1 MLSGYFLTILII
13 IGIYI
18 ILALGLNI
26 ITGYAGQISLGHVAF
41 FGIGAYCSALLST
54 KFGFS
59 FWLALPLSI
68 LITALTGTLLGL
80 PSLRVREDFLAI
92 TTIGI
97 NFVVQSIFL
106 YVPFFGG
113 ALGLGGIPYPSIFGF
128 EFTKF
133 VFLLLIILMVII
145 CIIISHWLANS
156 WRGLALE
163 AVREDEYAANVMG
176 VNITKFKVLAFT
188 IGSAYAGLGGSLYA
202 HFMTFISPY
211 DFGFPMSIVILSM
224 VVFGGI
230 GTIRGPIFGAVLLGI
245 APELFRP
252 IMEYRMLMY
261 GLLLVVMMRYQ
272 PNGLL
277 GQDSYLWNKFSLLSK
292 RILRGKI
299 RNL

>member
-1 MLSGYFLTILII
+1 MISGYFLTILII

-26 ITGYAGQISLGHVAF
+26 ITGYAGQISLGHAAF
-41 FGIGAYCSALLST
+41 FGVGAYCSALLST

-68 LITALTGTLLGL
+68 LITALIGTLLGL

-113 ALGLGGIPYPSIFGF
+113 ALGLGGIPYPAIFGF
-128 EFTKF
+128 EFTKS
-133 VFLLLIILMVII
+133 VFLLLVFLMVII

-156 WRGLALE
+156 WIGLASE

-176 VNITKFKVLAFT
+176 VNVTKFKVLAFT

-230 GTIRGPIFGAVLLGI
+230 GTLRGPIFGAILLGI

-261 GLLLVVMMRYQ
+261 GFLLVIMMRYQ
-272 PNGLL
+272 PNGIL
-277 GQDSYLWNKFSLLSK
+277 GEGSYLWNNLSLLS
-292 RILRGKI
+292 RHILRGEN